1 MNPID
6 WWGII
11 ILPVLIFLARICDV
25 TVGTIRIIFVSKGQK
40 LLAPVLG
47 FFEVL
52 IWIIAM
58 GEIMQN
64 LDRWYYY
71 IFYAGGFAVGNYFG
85 ILLEEKL
92 AMGYVNLRLITKRPA
107 NELIEQIR
115 ERGYGLTFM
124 PAEGSTGKVHVIF
137 ITLKRSELE
146 SLTKLI
152 NTHNPRAFY
161 TVEDMKAVKEGIYPN
176 HLPSRGFFT
185 KMRSRSGK

>member
-1 MNPID
+1 MEQID
-6 WWGII
+6 LWGII

-25 TVGTIRIIFVSKGQK
+25 TIGTIRIIYVSKGQK
-40 LLAPVLG
+40 TLAPILG

-71 IFYAGGFAVGNYFG
+71 LFYAGGFATGNYFG

-107 NELIEQIR
+107 DELIDVLKNK
-115 ERGYGLTFM
+115 GYGLTYM
-124 PAEGSTGKVHVIF
+124 PAKGSKGDVHVLF
-137 ITLKRSELE
+137 ITLKRSELS
-146 SLTKLI
+146 SLTKVI
-152 NTHNPRAFY
+152 NQLNPRAFY
-161 TVEDMKAVKEGIYPN
+161 TVEDMKAVKEGIHPDP
-176 HLPSRGFFT
+176 LPARSFMFKRGSR
-185 KMRSRSGK
+185 RGK